1 MQKETSESTVKIFK
15 DKRPVYFSDWTIWR
29 SNEEIMLTVTY
40 SSGKKYTEPL
50 TSWKI
55 EPETEKGES
64 VFYDRKNQCY
74 QNYAGA
80 KVLGDKYVLIT
91 YEGNDAVVI
100 RKADEIEFDQE
111 TGRDPEKTEVYSYF
125 RNIAF
130 NAIIYFCLW

>member
-1 MQKETSESTVKIFK
+1 MICKEEGFRKSAERTSESTVKIFK

-55 EPETEKGES
+55 EPETEKGEG

-74 QNYAGA
+74 QNM
-80 KVLGDKYVLIT
+80 
-91 YEGNDAVVI
+91 
-100 RKADEIEFDQE
+100 
-111 TGRDPEKTEVYSYF
+111 PEQRCWGTSMH
-125 RNIAF
+125 
-130 NAIIYFCLW
+130 